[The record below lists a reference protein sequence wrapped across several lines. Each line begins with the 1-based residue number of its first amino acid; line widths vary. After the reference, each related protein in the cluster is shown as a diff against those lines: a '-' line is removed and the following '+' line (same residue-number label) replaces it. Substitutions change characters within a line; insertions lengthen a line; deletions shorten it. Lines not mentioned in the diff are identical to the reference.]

1 MTNWHGVTPRAWQVE
16 ALPKALASQRGVIR
30 AATGAG
36 KSILQ
41 AEVIGRALEQLRE
54 GERIVVS
61 VPTQELVRQLAATI
75 RRRCGHDAVGC
86 YYQHDKDTTRPVIV
100 TCHASMAGA
109 DPRLHCPECDG
120 DQEGARELDGD
131 ERSTARAIM
140 TAWGM
145 DDEQPTIC
153 LHLDTHQRVQELVP
167 VGLAGDLLA
176 QGLSVALWMAD
187 ECHKTESAQVIQWHK
202 WTQPARQVGFT
213 ATPWRADE
221 KQRLSLW
228 DEVLYDYGPMDAI
241 RDGVIL
247 APTIIGWEG
256 KGTRDEA
263 SLELI
268 TDHLHHHRGPGV
280 VSASS
285 VEDAMGFAQLLG
297 EVGVRA
303 GVISYH
309 DKGDAR
315 DALLGRLKDGE
326 LDCLVYC
333 SLLAE
338 GVDLPWLQWL
348 CLRRGAGSR
357 VRLPQEVGRVVRTYP
372 GKTQAWVLDP
382 CGAFEE
388 LALDYEAVLGWE
400 QAEVLD
406 PLAQLAADL
415 FKEIQESDGEALERV
430 SVGRVRKVE
439 RARWARWLNQVV
451 MAMRL
456 RGWTELRVSSTSWR
470 AHPMSQAQLQLIAK
484 TIKLKRVAK
493 AADKLR
499 AEERALLKLACIAAR
514 AMELTKGQA
523 SDLIDVVTQ
532 IGSKGDLPR

>member
-1 MTNWHGVTPRAWQVE
+1 
-16 ALPKALASQRGVIR
+16 
-30 AATGAG
+30 
-36 KSILQ
+36 
-41 AEVIGRALEQLRE
+41 
-54 GERIVVS
+54 
-61 VPTQELVRQLAATI
+61 
-75 RRRCGHDAVGC
+75 
-86 YYQHDKDTTRPVIV
+86 
-100 TCHASMAGA
+100 
-109 DPRLHCPECDG
+109 
-120 DQEGARELDGD
+120 
-131 ERSTARAIM
+131 
-140 TAWGM
+140 
-145 DDEQPTIC
+145 
-153 LHLDTHQRVQELVP
+153 
-167 VGLAGDLLA
+167 
-176 QGLSVALWMAD
+176 
-187 ECHKTESAQVIQWHK
+187 
-202 WTQPARQVGFT
+202 
-213 ATPWRADE
+213 
-221 KQRLSLW
+221 
-228 DEVLYDYGPMDAI
+228 
-241 RDGVIL
+241 
-247 APTIIGWEG
+247 
-256 KGTRDEA
+256 
-263 SLELI
+263 
-268 TDHLHHHRGPGV
+268 
-280 VSASS
+280 
-285 VEDAMGFAQLLG
+285 MGFAQLLG
-297 EVGVRA
+297 EAGVRA
-303 GVISYH
+303 DVISYR

-372 GKTQAWVLDP
+372 GKTRAWVLDP

-415 FKEIQESDGEALERV
+415 FKEIQESDGEAPDRV
-430 SVGRVRKVE
+430 SVGRVLKLE

-484 TIKLKRVAK
+484 TIKLKQVAK
-493 AADKLR
+493 AAAQLR

-514 AMELTKGQA
+514 SMELTKGQA

-532 IGSKGDLPR
+532 IGRNGDLPR